1 VDALDILFVIVIVE
15 NRTNDKDPILVVII
29 ITITGTEITTEI
41 GTEMVALLTDIP
53 IIETVLAV
61 AIIPVLEANLEI
73 IIIEAEIMITITLT
87 KTPLIDP
94 LLLIIEVLII
104 LHKIR
109 LRHPLLLLA
118 SGKHYSI
125 IHLSGVP
132 WLLTF
137 MRKPKMPIWFKP
149 LHIRHLSNVMSLFR
163 INPTKL
169 LLIVVLQSA

>member
-87 KTPLIDP
+87 KTPLIDH

-109 LRHPLLLLA
+109 LRHPLLLLT
-118 SGKHYSI
+118 SGHCYLI
-125 IHLSGVP
+125 THLFEVP
-132 WLLTF
+132 
-137 MRKPKMPIWFKP
+137 
-149 LHIRHLSNVMSLFR
+149 
-163 INPTKL
+163 
-169 LLIVVLQSA
+169 